1 MNARPGAPVAAPRS
15 EAESYAN
22 LTALFNRYEGR
33 TEEWLPC

>member
-15 EAESYAN
+15 EAESYSN
-22 LTALFNRYEGR
+22 LAAWFNRYQER